1 MLLSDNQ
8 PDITIGSGF
17 HNCLD
22 YVFIG
27 KNLYVPFYN
36 DIRIDA
42 KALSQV
48 SSLNVNNDRG
58 YDLSSI
64 FIRKSIKYR

>member
-8 PDITIGSGF
+8 PDITIGSGIHSCF
-17 HNCLD
+17 D

-27 KNLYVPFYN
+27 KNLYDSFYN

-42 KALSQV
+42 KLLAQV
-48 SSLNVNNDRG
+48 SSLNVSQRRR
-58 YDLSSI
+58 L
-64 FIRKSIKYR
+64 